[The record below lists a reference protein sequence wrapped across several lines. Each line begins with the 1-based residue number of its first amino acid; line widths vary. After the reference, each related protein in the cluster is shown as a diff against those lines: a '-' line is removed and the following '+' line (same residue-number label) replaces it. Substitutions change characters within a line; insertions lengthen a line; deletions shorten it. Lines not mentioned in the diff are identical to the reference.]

1 MELVLQIGGQ
11 SHPMAEPWQCHDAWR
26 PCGLRDRHEGVFKPL
41 RSATTPTWRP
51 AVVLQVNGT
60 GVADFYLQ
68 HLMETPWR
76 PQGGPKVKVMADHRW
91 SLANCNSWYTS
102 IP

>member
-11 SHPMAEPWQCHDAWR
+11 HIRWRSH
-26 PCGLRDRHEGVFKPL
+26 GN
-41 RSATTPTWRP
+41 ATTHGDHAGSVTGMRGFLNPCDLQQPPLGEP

-91 SLANCNSWYTS
+91 SLANCNS
-102 IP
+102 